1 MNSGVEQPFAP
12 TLRVRA
18 VAGVL
23 WDIGDQTCVAA
34 IEVKVGASDLHPHLL
49 GHLLQGVQPL
59 RQQHH
64 VGLIDRSHR
73 DRGYDVAMMVED
85 GNNFLPLLVFVSRVA
100 NAIPPFL
107 ATVLSPLPRFQNRA
121 CAFPF
126 TRLLSD
132 AAPVMSTIQPTG
144 LGDALSTLHT
154 YLGQAGFMSYACL
167 LVPLPSTPPL
177 PRQPILGITP
187 GLRFLGDPSS

>member
-73 DRGYDVAMMVED
+73 ARGYDVAMMVDD
-85 GNNFLPLLVFVSRVA
+85 GNDFLPLLVFVSRVA
-100 NAIPPFL
+100 NPIPPFL
-107 ATVLSPLPRFQNRA
+107 ATVL
-121 CAFPF
+121 
-126 TRLLSD
+126 
-132 AAPVMSTIQPTG
+132 
-144 LGDALSTLHT
+144 
-154 YLGQAGFMSYACL
+154 
-167 LVPLPSTPPL
+167 VPSL
-177 PRQPILGITP
+177 
-187 GLRFLGDPSS
+187 